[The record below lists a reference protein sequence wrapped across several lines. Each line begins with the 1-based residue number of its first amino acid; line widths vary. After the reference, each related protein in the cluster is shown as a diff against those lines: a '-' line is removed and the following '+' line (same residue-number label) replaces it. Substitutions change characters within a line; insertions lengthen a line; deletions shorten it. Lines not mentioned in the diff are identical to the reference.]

1 MTRPGRGGIGR
12 AIGWLTVVG
21 LPALAAAAAVVLL
34 SAPEGVPSG
43 TMRPVVVNLPA
54 PAPRLARAPAR
65 HGRQPPPSLVRVRSR
80 SIDVPVVPVDAQDGH
95 LVVPPVD
102 RVGWVRGGPRPGE
115 PGRTVLIGHRDSA
128 TGAAPFAALASLHP
142 GARVVTVGRGSR
154 HRYRVTAIQQ
164 TAKSKFPAARV
175 YSSTRGSTL
184 ALITCDGVF
193 DERTDSYVDN
203 LIVYAREV
211 ARAPRARA
219 RSA

>member
-1 MTRPGRGGIGR
+1 MAKPGRGGIGR

-54 PAPRLARAPAR
+54 PAPRLAPAR

-80 SIDVPVVPVDAQDGH
+80 SIDVPVVP
-95 LVVPPVD
+95 
-102 RVGWVRGGPRPGE
+102 VGWVRGGPRPGE

-128 TGAAPFAALASLHP
+128 TGAAPFAALASLRP
-142 GARVVTVGRGSR
+142 GARVVTVGGGSR

-219 RSA
+219 RRA

>member
-1 MTRPGRGGIGR
+1 MGGGPPGGIRR
-12 AIGWLTVVG
+12 AIGWVAVVV
-21 LPALAAAAAVVLL
+21 LPAVAAGAAVILL
-34 SAPEGVPSG
+34 AAPEGAPSG
-43 TMRPVVVNLPA
+43 ALRPVVADLPA

-80 SIDVPVVPVDAQDGH
+80 SIDVPVVPIDAEDGH

-128 TGAAPFAALASLHP
+128 TGAAPFAALASLRP
-142 GARVVTVGRGSR
+142 GARVVTVGGGSR

-164 TAKSKFPAARV
+164 TAKTKFPAARV

-211 ARAPRARA
+211 ARTPRARA
-219 RSA
+219 RRA